1 MRRTF
6 EFAPTY
12 LHQERLTIIGKGF
25 NPGGGEKPSSIIGFN
40 SNIMYGQI
48 STQDVLFAN
57 NLFIN
62 NINPGGLATPWLIG
76 GDRHKGNRFDH
87 NIFYAW
93 KSQDIS
99 STGVVSGNTF
109 NNNLTFATGP
119 DDFPLRKWG
128 QQQSVR
134 GQSVICRS
142 SQSGYRN
149 PQRRWV

>member
-1 MRRTF
+1 MRLRISIRK
-6 EFAPTY
+6 
-12 LHQERLTIIGKGF
+12 RLTIIGKGF
-25 NPGGGEKPSSIIGFN
+25 NPGGGEKPPSIIGFN

-99 STGVVSGNTF
+99 ITGVVSGNTF

-119 DDFPLRKWG
+119 DDFPPPKMG
-128 QQQSVR
+128 AAT
-134 GQSVICRS
+134 ICPGSIRHLQIFPERV
-142 SQSGYRN
+142 SQPSTTVGISIRA
-149 PQRRWV
+149 